1 MGFPEPQPGN
11 DPLTSPVTVAT
22 MPIYTSESSV
32 RRPKTVLREMWLG
45 MRESRYI
52 AWRLF
57 IKDLRSEY
65 SKSVLGVVWDFVDPI
80 VLALIFWVLWLIGI
94 IRVTNLPIPYPLFIV
109 YGFFLYQTFAEAVL
123 QPMFIQERSR
133 SLMAH
138 VKLRPES
145 MILAVIYRLLF
156 NHGIRI
162 VILFGFT
169 LFLLRPVWM
178 GGVPGGPTFS
188 PVGFLTFI
196 ACSPLLL
203 LAGMSVGLLLAPFH
217 MIYGDVGRG
226 TQIILNPLRYASPV
240 MYQIPNLT
248 ARYWLMTLNPI
259 AAILDSLRCVATV
272 NEFTWWPQMWT
283 WVAIQAVV
291 FLVAWFIYHLAVPVV
306 GQRY

>member
-1 MGFPEPQPGN
+1 M
-11 DPLTSPVTVAT
+11 PV
-22 MPIYTSESSV
+22 YTAESSI
-32 RRPKTVLREMWLG
+32 RRPRAVLREMWTGLV
-45 MRESRYI
+45 ESRYI

-57 IKDLRSEY
+57 VKDLRAEY
-65 SKSVLGVVWDFVDPI
+65 SKSVLGVVWDFVDPL
-80 VLALIFWVLWLIGI
+80 VLALIFWCLWLIGI

-109 YGFFLYQTFAEAVL
+109 YGFLLYQTFAEAVL
-123 QPMFIQERSR
+123 LPMFIQERSR
-133 SLMAH
+133 ALMAH

-162 VILFGFT
+162 AILLGFT
-169 LFLLRPVWM
+169 LFMLRPAWL
-178 GGVPGGPTFS
+178 GGSADGPTFS

-203 LAGMSVGLLLAPFH
+203 LAGMSVGFLLAPLH

-226 TQIILNPLRYASPV
+226 TQIVLNPLRYASPV

-248 ARYWLMTLNPI
+248 WRWWLMTVNPI

-272 NEFTWWPQMWT
+272 NQFTWWPQMWT
-283 WVAIQAVV
+283 WVAIQAAV
-291 FLVAWFIYHLAVPVV
+291 FLVAWFIYHLAVPIV